1 MRWLVVQVN
10 KNLEFWFHE
19 KIVKLKYNWKK
30 MWIFVFNTTL
40 KKIFNDDKLEL
51 YFMIICFMIANDRTE
66 IAKMF
71 LKTTFIAISRKNVII
86 ILKKYIY
93 IFF

>member
-1 MRWLVVQVN
+1 
-10 KNLEFWFHE
+10 
-19 KIVKLKYNWKK
+19 
-30 MWIFVFNTTL
+30 
-40 KKIFNDDKLEL
+40 
-51 YFMIICFMIANDRTE
+51 MIICFMIANDRTE

-86 ILKKYIY
+86 ILKKIY